1 MFSSGYFLGIA
12 LIGAFA
18 FLAVQNRSFFKLR
31 PVLKMTMGVAL
42 AVYCFSTGNAAIA
55 FMGGGFIASSLGD
68 FFLDF
73 PDDKYFMPGLIAFFA
88 AHVAFLIYLWP
99 FATWSVLICTLI
111 GLFTLLFFLWL
122 KPSLDKELVIP
133 VAAYSIVIAL
143 MGSAAVTTI
152 LPSILIPVGAVLF
165 IASDVVLSVEKF
177 KTKFPMDKTI
187 NWILYASGQI
197 ALAIGVVSSLP
208 L

>member
-1 MFSSGYFLGIA
+1 MI
-12 LIGAFA
+12 
-18 FLAVQNRSFFKLR
+18 
-31 PVLKMTMGVAL
+31 MGVAL
-42 AVYCFSTGNAAIA
+42 AAYCSYQGQIMLA
-55 FMGGGFIASSLGD
+55 FMAGGFILSSLGD

-73 PDDKYFMPGLIAFFA
+73 PEDKYFISGLIAFFA

-99 FATWSVLICTLI
+99 HASWSLLVCAVI
-111 GLFTLLFFLWL
+111 GLFTLVYFLWL
-122 KPSLDKELVIP
+122 RPCLDKELVVP
-133 VAAYSIVIAL
+133 VAAYSIIIGL
-143 MGSAAVTTI
+143 MGIAAVSTSLSSVLVPI
-152 LPSILIPVGAVLF
+152 GAVLF

-197 ALAIGVVSSLP
+197 ALAIGVVSSIP